1 MTNAHTHAQLF
12 SEGSEAPPSR
22 PGFESEAE
30 QSGLMLNVPFPGV
43 NKSIPFPATLI
54 QDNAHLDTERCAA
67 GVNALGLSARVDNI
81 VRALR
86 IHGPLDK
93 ELLQKAL
100 NQVASLHPLLTASFQ
115 RTRERLYLHTNAG
128 GETTYTP

>member
-1 MTNAHTHAQLF
+1 MYAHTQLF

-30 QSGLMLNVPFPGV
+30 QSGLMLNVPFPDV

-54 QDNAHLDTERCAA
+54 QDHAHLDTERFAA
-67 GVNALGLSARVDNI
+67 GANTLGLSARVDNI
-81 VRALR
+81 VRAMR

-100 NQVASLHPLLTASFQ
+100 NQVASLHSLLTASFQ
-115 RTRERLYLHTNAG
+115 RSRDRLYLHTTAG
-128 GETTYTP
+128 GEPTLHS